1 MKKFVSVLMLMAVVL
16 TVLSGCLPV
25 DGEPEA
31 QGAGMA
37 GEAVEAYEPE
47 TIEGWGEGV
56 NSFAAYSG
64 SKSLLENLQ
73 DELDLRSEEHTS
85 ELQSLYS

>member
-31 QGAGMA
+31 QGA
-37 GEAVEAYEPE
+37 
-47 TIEGWGEGV
+47 
-56 NSFAAYSG
+56 
-64 SKSLLENLQ
+64 
-73 DELDLRSEEHTS
+73 
-85 ELQSLYS
+85 